1 MNNKQWFIEFMRDRY
16 GIDDLSIFMLSVYL
30 LILIINILVKWYVF
44 DIISIILLA
53 FIVYRVLS
61 KNKTKRCNENIIYIK
76 YRNMLIKPIAKKYNY
91 IKNKYRDRDIYIYR
105 RCKKCKTVLRLPIPS
120 RRGIKY
126 VKCPNC
132 GNRYKYFILREQ
144 KIDIIRKRDK

>member
-1 MNNKQWFIEFMRDRY
+1 M
-16 GIDDLSIFMLSVYL
+16 
-30 LILIINILVKWYVF
+30 WYVF

-91 IKNKYRDRDIYIYR
+91 IRINIEIEIFIYIEDVKNVR
-105 RCKKCKTVLRLPIPS
+105 R
-120 RRGIKY
+120 Y
-126 VKCPNC
+126 
-132 GNRYKYFILREQ
+132 
-144 KIDIIRKRDK
+144 